1 MTDKMPKWKLNIFI
15 NAITYRIKTEDRSAK
30 DIITEYILLTED
42 EKAEI
47 LNNIGGE
54 TVGNI

>member
-1 MTDKMPKWKLNIFI
+1 MMPIWKLNIF
-15 NAITYRIKTEDRSAK
+15 TRVIKQRMETEQRTAE
-30 DIITEYILLTED
+30 DIITEYVLLKED

-54 TVGNI
+54 EVGA